1 MESGW
6 NLSLK
11 VKGQREENKV
21 PSIKSLGCNP
31 ESSPLDCWTLTST
44 MKLVICWLMLLPLV
58 TAALIRARRE
68 DVLSFLNDA
77 LSTKTGETMPAIM
90 TGHRNPPSEP
100 EKGQDS
106 QDLSEDQSLESANQ
120 DKITEPEVSDAN
132 LGGESK
138 DLDSDEAP
146 QSKEEDKAPPRRRT
160 GAPLASRRRAQD
172 QQCGERVDLNSEEA
186 VTDAMNVPSRLPV
199 QDTSLQ
205 MTTSVE
211 GVHSLDTSR
220 ELDVHDG
227 RPVGASPS

>member
-1 MESGW
+1 MESGR

-31 ESSPLDCWTLTST
+31 ESSQLDCWTLTST
-44 MKLVICWLMLLPLV
+44 MRLVICCLMLLPLV
-58 TAALIRARRE
+58 TAGLVRARRE

-120 DKITEPEVSDAN
+120 ETITEPKVSDAN

-146 QSKEEDKAPPRRRT
+146 QSKVEDKAPPPRRP
-160 GAPLASRRRAQD
+160 GAPLASRRRAQN
-172 QQCGERVDLNSEEA
+172 QQCGERVDPNSEEA

-211 GVHSLDTSR
+211 GVRSLDTSR

>member
-1 MESGW
+1 MESGR

-11 VKGQREENKV
+11 GKGQQEENKV

-31 ESSPLDCWTLTST
+31 DSSQLDCWTPTST
-44 MKLVICWLMLLPLV
+44 MRLVICWLMLLPLV
-58 TAALIRARRE
+58 TAALIR
-68 DVLSFLNDA
+68 DA

-120 DKITEPEVSDAN
+120 DTITEPEVSDAN

-146 QSKEEDKAPPRRRT
+146 QSKEQDKAPPRRRT
-160 GAPLASRRRAQD
+160 GAPLASRRRAQN
-172 QQCGERVDLNSEEA
+172 QQCGERVDLNSGERVDLNSEEA
-186 VTDAMNVPSRLPV
+186 VTDAMNVPSSLPV

-211 GVHSLDTSR
+211 GVHLLDTSR